1 MVWKSITV
9 RSLVARFSQN
19 SALKLSLYQFH
30 DTSTIF
36 TLSFF
41 FFPSYL
47 ETRNHSQ
54 QQLINLGLLGNDDQ
68 VCVGALVDLLDRV
81 VQDSLHVDLPQ
92 RLDDRTI
99 LRTNKPKNAQASF
112 LMVFVLEVGVFLTG
126 MSRSF
131 GRSHSLT
138 IPAPDPLTTIVSFM

>member
-1 MVWKSITV
+1 M
-9 RSLVARFSQN
+9 ARFSQN

-47 ETRNHSQ
+47 EIRNHSQ

-81 VQDSLHVDLPQ
+81 VEDSLHVDLSQ
-92 RLDDRTI
+92 RLDDRAI
-99 LRTNKPKNAQASF
+99 LRTNKLLNTQSSF
-112 LMVFVLEVGVFLTG
+112 LSPSGDLGIGLV
-126 MSRSF
+126 
-131 GRSHSLT
+131 
-138 IPAPDPLTTIVSFM
+138 

>member
-1 MVWKSITV
+1 MVLKSITV

-30 DTSTIF
+30 ETSTIF

-47 ETRNHSQ
+47 EIRNHSQ

-99 LRTNKPKNAQASF
+99 LRTNKLLNTQSSF
-112 LMVFVLEVGVFLTG
+112 LTWKVGVFLTG